1 MVSPELDCSEYE
13 AKLDEKRMDEKVFK
27 DKLESKPTIDLSQ
40 FGFTILDNDEFFKE
54 DPHGELALSE
64 NDRHAQ
70 EVFDP
75 LNVDKSV
82 AWVKANPKLIATLT
96 KCQLDYVLR
105 WKQVILALEKDTM
118 YEILMSEAIASRIEA
133 DIPHAT
139 FATLL
144 QNRQD
149 YIELV
154 NGTFPGQE
162 YLKSLLTLESFIQL
176 LSVEFLANML
186 EHKNVQNWLTD
197 KTIIIAMNA
206 YPDLIQ
212 HLRSHGLKLIR
223 AKLTDPVFYTLLTR
237 DQIANFLEYPDISQ
251 ILTEEAFIAAISI
264 HPDLPVRL
272 GPQGLEFVRNL
283 MHSRTFVKALD
294 KEDLARF
301 IMYPNIQ
308 TVLTKESLFIALN
321 AHPDLPAKLSPQ
333 ALDFGSKFLVDQDFL
348 TALPC
353 AVYKNAASN
362 SSFVNALEPQVL
374 QAFSKNEHFWTC
386 LPREMVEHM
395 MKTTQLGGKLDIT
408 DILRAALTM
417 SKATRTSP
425 SVILPIFEIQ
435 FPQVIS
441 KLESDY
447 YDWFNGLKLEKRKWF
462 EKYNFF

>member
-1 MVSPELDCSEYE
+1 
-13 AKLDEKRMDEKVFK
+13 
-27 DKLESKPTIDLSQ
+27 
-40 FGFTILDNDEFFKE
+40 
-54 DPHGELALSE
+54 
-64 NDRHAQ
+64 
-70 EVFDP
+70 
-75 LNVDKSV
+75 
-82 AWVKANPKLIATLT
+82 
-96 KCQLDYVLR
+96 
-105 WKQVILALEKDTM
+105 M

-237 DQIANFLEYPDISQ
+237 DQIAHFLEYSDISL

>member
-1 MVSPELDCSEYE
+1 MVSPELNCSEYE
-13 AKLDEKRMDEKVFK
+13 AQVEEKRMAEKAFRVE
-27 DKLESKPTIDLSQ
+27 LEAKEPFDLSK
-40 FGFTILDNDEFFKE
+40 FGITIPDNDDFFKE
-54 DPHGELALSE
+54 DPREELAVADQHVQ
-64 NDRHAQ
+64 N
-70 EVFDP
+70 VFDP

-82 AWVKANPKLIATLT
+82 AWVNANPKLIATLT
-96 KCQLDYVLR
+96 NCQLDYVLR
-105 WKQVILALEKDTM
+105 WKPVILALPKETM
-118 YEILMSEAIASRIEA
+118 YEILMSEDIASRIEA
-133 DIPHAT
+133 NIPHTT
-139 FATLL
+139 FASLL
-144 QNRQD
+144 QNRED

-162 YLKSLLTLESFIQL
+162 YLKSLLTLESFIQH
-176 LSVEFLANML
+176 LSIEFLASML
-186 EHKNVQNWLTD
+186 EHKIVQNWLTD

-206 YPDLIQ
+206 YPELVQ
-212 HLRSHGLKLIR
+212 HLGSQGLNLIR
-223 AKLTDPVFYTLLTR
+223 AKLKNPSFYTLLTR
-237 DQIANFLEYPDISQ
+237 DQIANFLEYPHISD

-264 HPDLPVRL
+264 HPDLPMRL

-283 MHSRTFVKALD
+283 VHSSTFVQAMD
-294 KEDLARF
+294 DEDLARF

-308 TVLTKESLFIALN
+308 EVLSKEALFIALK

-333 ALDFGSKFLVDQDFL
+333 ALDFGSKYLVDQDFL

-386 LPREMVEHM
+386 LPLEMVEHM

-417 SKATRTSP
+417 SKATRTNP

-447 YDWFNGLKLEKRKWF
+447 YDWFNGLKLGKRKWF
-462 EKYNFF
+462 EKYNFI